1 MASDIGLEM
10 DTRHMDA
17 GSNGHAGNIW
27 DPWQNKSAIYIISI
41 EISEKKL

>member
-27 DPWQNKSAIYIISI
+27 DPWQNKSTIYIISI